1 MKVPTSVTAFLLSGL
16 LLAVACGGSDQSAKG
31 DEQTAQKGEEV
42 AQSQQVPASEVEAP
56 KGPARQA
63 IPDAA
68 EIGTAEPGVELVPSF
83 SPDGM
88 DSVLAVAPGEV
99 FEVYICAAHPRED
112 MASATYRLDVPDGIE
127 VLGESKVF
135 PQSLS
140 IGTHEQYFVVTYPCH
155 HGAERYAVLKYSC
168 RALDSLQSGEF
179 HVGQAIPVNEGD
191 PPFRGFVTCGYNARL
206 VPASGGSAT
215 VTRK

>member
-16 LLAVACGGSDQSAKG
+16 LLAVACGGGGGDQEAKG
-31 DEQTAQKGEEV
+31 GEQTAQKGEEV
-42 AQSQQVPASEVEAP
+42 AQSQGSEVEEP

-68 EIGTAEPGVELVPSF
+68 EMGTAEPGVELVPRF
-83 SPDGM
+83 SADGM

-99 FEVYICAAHPRED
+99 FDVYVCAAHPRED
-112 MASATYRLDVPDGIE
+112 MASATYRLDVPDGVE

-168 RALDSLQSGEF
+168 RAMDSFQSGEF
-179 HVGQAIPVNEGD
+179 HVGEAIPVNEGD

-206 VPASGGSAT
+206 VPAAGGSAT
-215 VTRK
+215 LTLK